1 MKQVEFTRPGKT
13 VEDLEKCFE
22 KIEKKYSS
30 KISENDMTIGRN
42 GNVITLSL
50 VKKVL
55 FMNYHLNANIFL
67 DDGMIKIE
75 YESNIPESF
84 EKKAMDM
91 IDKELSSECS

>member
-1 MKQVEFTRPGKT
+1 MKNLEFERPGKT

-22 KIEKKYSS
+22 KIEQKFSS
-30 KISENDMTIGRN
+30 KISENEMTIGRN
-42 GNVITLSL
+42 GNVITLSQ

-67 DDGMIKIE
+67 EDGLIKFE
-75 YESNIPESF
+75 YESNIPDSF

-91 IDKELSSECS
+91 IDNELRSECS

>member
-1 MKQVEFTRPGKT
+1 MKNLEFERPGKT

-22 KIEKKYSS
+22 KIEQKFSS
-30 KISENDMTIGRN
+30 KISENEMTIGRN

-55 FMNYHLNANIFL
+55 FMNYQLNANIFL
-67 DDGMIKIE
+67 EDGLIKFE
-75 YESNIPESF
+75 YESNIPDSF

-91 IDKELSSECS
+91 IDNELRSECS